1 MSSSDAVLSRFEES
15 QHVVHHDRRMDKS
28 IHPDGPSPDYLRLV
42 GTPVR
47 EMAGIMRAG
56 AQPDVQSISGW
67 EWRGTNVPAVW
78 ARMLRIRRFIKG
90 FHAVDDRF
98 AGYNVSVAG
107 SVLESPWL
115 ERRQRDGRREWARF
129 AVAAV
134 DATTDTRHGDALLL
148 DYGAVDAPE
157 PGLAR
162 RLRDYVVRVS
172 PGSDELLL
180 GHVFMTV
187 GSKAVPVGWFVLER
201 HQPIAGQ

>member
-1 MSSSDAVLSRFEES
+1 
-15 QHVVHHDRRMDKS
+15 MDKS

-47 EMAGIMRAG
+47 EMAGIMRRGEA
-56 AQPDVQSISGW
+56 PDVQAMSGW
-67 EWRGTNVPAVW
+67 EWRGTNLPAVS
-78 ARMLRIRRFIKG
+78 AGLLGIRRFIKG
-90 FHAVDDRF
+90 FQAVDDRV

-107 SVLESPWL
+107 SALESPWL

-129 AVAAV
+129 AVARV
-134 DATTDTRHGDALLL
+134 DATTTDTRYNDALLL

-180 GHVFMTV
+180 GHAFMTV
-187 GSKAVPVGWFVLER
+187 GSKRVPVGWFALER
-201 HQPIAGQ
+201 LRPIAGH

>member
-1 MSSSDAVLSRFEES
+1 
-15 QHVVHHDRRMDKS
+15 MDKS
-28 IHPDGPSPDYLRLV
+28 IDQGGPSADYLRLV

-47 EMAGIMRAG
+47 EMAGIMRRGEA
-56 AQPDVQSISGW
+56 PDVQAISGW
-67 EWRGTNVPAVW
+67 EWRGTNLPAAS
-78 ARMLRIRRFIKG
+78 ARLLGIRRFVKG
-90 FHAVDDRF
+90 FHAVDGRF

-107 SVLESPWL
+107 SDLESPWL

-129 AVAAV
+129 AVARV
-134 DATTDTRHGDALLL
+134 DATSTDMGPGDAVLL

-180 GHVFMTV
+180 GHAFMTV
-187 GSKAVPVGWFVLER
+187 GGRRVPVGWFALER
-201 HQPIAGQ
+201 LRPISSY